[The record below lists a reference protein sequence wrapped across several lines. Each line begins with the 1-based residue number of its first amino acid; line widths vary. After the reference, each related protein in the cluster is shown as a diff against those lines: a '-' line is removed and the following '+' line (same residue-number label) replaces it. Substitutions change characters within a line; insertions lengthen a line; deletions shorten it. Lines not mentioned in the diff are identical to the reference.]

1 MQADELLRT
10 TLVDVLTHCL
20 DQRMKMPLMVCMMSR
35 NASVIVVRCIPDCE
49 EPTVLC
55 EHSED
60 DRFVSPIG
68 VLVLDRSGQ
77 APKIRD
83 RSWLRNTRGSYE
95 PAPTSVSTARTYASN
110 CC

>member
-20 DQRMKMPLMVCMMSR
+20 DQGMKMPLMVCMMSR

-77 APKIRD
+77 ALKFVVD
-83 RSWLRNTRGSYE
+83 RGCVTPEG
-95 PAPTSVSTARTYASN
+95 ATSRSQPQ
-110 CC
+110 